1 MLYRPLFRT
10 FSAFSNKECYFT
22 TSRHMWK
29 TIHLIS
35 VAGIRTSDLF
45 NMSLPIPVTHRQ
57 GHRLKGAFL
66 RPKMSIP
73 LMALNQVLISIT
85 KALSLIIPL
94 FTDTWTQSYKIIF
107 SVCFKNWA
115 IPGLF
120 FIYFRLFKKY
130 YNSYNKYMCKNVITI
145 QYTLPGFEPMTF
157 GTWVS
162 SHNH

>member
-10 FSAFSNKECYFT
+10 FSAFSNKECYIT

-107 SVCFKNWA
+107 SVCFKKWA

-120 FIYFRLFKKY
+120 FIYFRLFKQILQFLQQIY
-130 YNSYNKYMCKNVITI
+130 V
-145 QYTLPGFEPMTF
+145 
-157 GTWVS
+157 
-162 SHNH
+162 